1 MQETLSLCLG
11 KQQETL
17 STYPEQIRNWN
28 ELRSVKVKLRYEVKC
43 GGVATYAPA
52 SQTINHW
59 KCQRCLSGAPNENI
73 VQNHLN
79 VALLNVF

>member
-52 SQTINHW
+52 W
-59 KCQRCLSGAPNENI
+59 LSITENA
-73 VQNHLN
+73 N
-79 VALLNVF
+79 VASTAKLQSRYKAINISTKPF